1 MSEVKEFY
9 TVKDLAK
16 LLQVTEMTVYRMI
29 RRGDLPHYKI
39 GRSKRFRHDD
49 VEAFLEKCR
58 VSAVND
64 GSTTSD
70 ASED

>member
-1 MSEVKEFY
+1 MSEEKEFY
-9 TVKDLAK
+9 TVRDLAK

-39 GRSKRFRHDD
+39 GRSKRFRRDD

-58 VSAVND
+58 VGGAND
-64 GSTTSD
+64 DSTSSD
-70 ASED
+70 VDED